1 MRDEIKIKKMIG
13 VLEGW
18 LKEENKKEDEE
29 ELKSKIYE
37 VVRRLTKEE
46 KAIGGYFGVIGKIGV
61 WQIKSE
67 LPDIDENTIKKLLRE
82 LVYCDEKLCEV
93 EREYTYCEPSYFT
106 LK

>member
-1 MRDEIKIKKMIG
+1 MRDEAEIKKMIE
-13 VLEGW
+13 VLEEG
-18 LKEENKKEDEE
+18 NKKEEEE

-37 VVRRLTKEE
+37 VVKQLIKKD

-67 LPDIDENTIKKLLRE
+67 LPDIDEDTIKKLLRK

-93 EREYTYCEPSYFT
+93 EKEYTYCEPSYFT